1 MQVLQENIQYGIT
14 LAVAFIVAFIMTPL
28 IRKLSKK
35 ADVLDYPTE
44 KRRIHK
50 QPIPKMGGLAIVCG
64 FFVAILLNVL
74 LNIFDLVT
82 LIPQSMQMVG
92 YLAGACIIVL
102 MGSIDD
108 IYGLPPYVK
117 FVFQFAAAI
126 IVICF
131 GTNITSFSNP
141 FSETGY
147 IAIPKVLGWIIT
159 FVWIVGITNAIN
171 FIDGVDGLAAG
182 VSSICMI
189 SLFLVSILSEDKQ
202 MMAVSIMTASLAGST
217 LGFLPY
223 NLHPAKIFMTDIGS
237 NFLGFSLAVFSI
249 QGSMKS
255 YAAIS
260 LAIPI
265 LVLGLPIFDVIF
277 AIIRRIKH
285 KQSIVS
291 ADRGH
296 VHHRLLDI
304 GLSQR
309 QTVSILYLVTA
320 LLGACAVMLTISSKK
335 NYSQQTSLFAVL
347 LILACG
353 LAISL
358 FVRFLSHLKIVR
370 GEQGQSENQS
380 SAQSQ
385 EGESSVVD
393 PDDIIA
399 TEADGEEASSAYE
412 SNTEQSPEI
421 SEK

>member
-1 MQVLQENIQYGIT
+1 MQVLQENIQYILT
-14 LAVAFIVAFIMTPL
+14 AVVAFIVAFAMTPL
-28 IRKLSKK
+28 IRILSKK

-64 FFVAILLNVL
+64 FFVAVLLNVL
-74 LNIFDLVT
+74 LNIFDMVT

-126 IVICF
+126 IVIVF
-131 GTNITSFSNP
+131 GTNITTFSNP
-141 FSETGY
+141 FSEAGFV
-147 IAIPKVLGWIIT
+147 AIPNAVGYVIT
-159 FVWIVGITNAIN
+159 FIWIVGITNAIN

-189 SLFLVSILSEDKQ
+189 SLFLVSILSGDKQ

-223 NLHPAKIFMTDIGS
+223 NLNPAKIFMTDIGS

-265 LVLGLPIFDVIF
+265 LVLGLPIFDVVF
-277 AIIRRIKH
+277 AIFRRIKN

-320 LLGACAVMLTISSKK
+320 LLGACAVMLTLSSKK
-335 NYSQQTSLFAVL
+335 NYSQQTSLFAIL

-353 LAISL
+353 LIISL

-370 GEQGQSENQS
+370 GEHDS
-380 SAQSQ
+380 STKQQ
-385 EGESSVVD
+385 TEQYQDIEVLTIN

-399 TEADGEEASSAYE
+399 TDTRGENASSKYE
-412 SNTEQSPEI
+412 VNTEQSTEI